1 MSGSIRFV
9 KSGAGNMVG
18 MANCEVLV
26 DTLTG
31 VQYLYIKN
39 MDGNL
44 AVTPLLAPDG
54 KPLLADPGNIYRQ

>member
-1 MSGSIRFV
+1 
-9 KSGAGNMVG
+9 MVG

-54 KPLLADPGNIYRQ
+54 KPLLADPGNMYRQ